1 MRTAR
6 LGAGAA
12 LILGCLNAPAMAES
26 TMTPTTFKV
35 ETLADGVYAVVRD
48 DLPGLLVNSN
58 VLLVVNENDV
68 VVVDSNYT
76 PASARAVIDALRELT
91 RNPVRYVVNT
101 HRHTDHTSGNA
112 AYLEAFPQAEII
124 GSPFTRD
131 ELVAKGEETAKQWA
145 AGFPGLAADLRK
157 SLADGKTLGGG
168 PLSESERRSYAS
180 DLRIAEDFSA
190 GAAAIRVVPPSL
202 TVEDRLVL
210 HRGERTIEILSLG
223 RSHTAGDLVVWLPR
237 EGVIATG
244 DMVVAPVPLIGA
256 DQSFIGDWAA
266 TLDRL
271 LALHPKFV
279 LPGHGPALRDDAY
292 LRQMRDFMASVD
304 RQARAAIARGETLE
318 QARKSVDVESFRQAM
333 AGDDPERRFLFA
345 VYGVGPAVGAVY
357 REVAPPSAAP

>member
-1 MRTAR
+1 
-6 LGAGAA
+6 LGACAA
-12 LILGCLNAPAMAES
+12 LILGCLEAPATAE
-26 TMTPTTFKV
+26 PTSFKV

-58 VLLVVNENDV
+58 VLVVVNQQDV
-68 VVVDSNYT
+68 IVVDTNYT
-76 PASARAVIDALRELT
+76 PASAQGVIAALRQLT

-124 GSPFTRD
+124 ASPFTRD
-131 ELVAKGEETAKQWA
+131 ELIARGEETAKQWA

-157 SLADGKTLGGG
+157 SLADGKTLGGE

-190 GAAAIRVVPPSL
+190 GAAAIRIVPPSL

-223 RSHTAGDLVVWLPR
+223 RSHTGGDLAVWLPR
-237 EGVIATG
+237 EGVVATG
-244 DMVVAPVPLIGA
+244 DMVVAPVPLVGA
-256 DQSFIGDWAA
+256 DQSFVGDWAA

-271 LALHPKFV
+271 LALQPKLI
-279 LPGHGPALRDDAY
+279 LPGHGPLLRDDSY
-292 LRQMRDFMASVD
+292 VRQLRDFLASVD

-318 QARKSVDVESFRQAM
+318 QAKKSVDVESFRQAM

-345 VYGVGPAVGAVY
+345 VYAVGPAVGAVY
-357 REVAPPSAAP
+357 RELAPPPAAP